1 MITRSILA
9 TPCLPILSA
18 EQSAVLS
25 SVLITELTEDGGCG
39 EEQSDRKRGAGAPV
53 RDPERDN

>member
-9 TPCLPILSA
+9 TACLPILSA

-39 EEQSDRKRGAGAPV
+39 EVQSGREKRE
-53 RDPERDN
+53 PELR